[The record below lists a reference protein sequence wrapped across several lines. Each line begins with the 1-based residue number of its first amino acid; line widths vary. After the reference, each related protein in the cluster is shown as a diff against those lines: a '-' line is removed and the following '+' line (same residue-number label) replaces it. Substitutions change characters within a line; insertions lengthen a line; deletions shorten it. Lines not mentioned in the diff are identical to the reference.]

1 MLEPTGYWEKHANF
15 GAKSTRTRLIG
26 EGRAVDIIINKILPV
41 AYIWA
46 VEAESLQL
54 QEAVLRLYNVG
65 SKSTGNKIIDEVNK
79 QIFTETQQM
88 RHLKPTAKIE
98 QGFIR
103 LYKNYC
109 ADQLC
114 DLCPILEHDAV
125 LPEER

>member
-1 MLEPTGYWEKHANF
+1 M
-15 GAKSTRTRLIG
+15 
-26 EGRAVDIIINKILPV
+26 DIIINKILPV

-46 VEAESLQL
+46 VEADSQQL
-54 QEAVLRLYNVG
+54 QEAVLRLYSIG
-65 SKSTGNKIIDEVNK
+65 SKSTGNKIIDAVNK
-79 QIFTETQQM
+79 QIFTETQPM
-88 RHLKPTAKIE
+88 RVMKPTAKIE

-125 LPEER
+125 LPEED